1 MPMKIVPEDR
11 KLFIGF
17 AVLMACALLLAG
29 YAVRND
35 RGSGGIPSS
44 YSAGNSGTKVAFLL
58 LQQMGYAVQRWSEDP
73 RKLEELR
80 PGATL
85 ILADP
90 LPAEDRDMEA
100 VRNFVRKGGR
110 AVVTGAGASPFFPTL
125 RPMPGTPHF
134 QWKSYRP
141 TEPSDLTR
149 GVDEISMAP
158 QFYFD
163 SARGETPFSDGSETP
178 VARFGYGAGEVIWW
192 SSSDPMTNSAIREKD
207 NAQFL
212 LNSVGDPGGGPV
224 YWDEY
229 FHQNGRTVVDS
240 ILRSPLRW
248 GLMQAALIGLAVIS
262 TFSRRFGPQR
272 MSVAVSRAAPM
283 EYVETMASLY
293 HKAGAAQ
300 IPVEVV
306 YERFRTALQ
315 RRYSVRTD
323 STVEQVAR
331 TIVHRLGGTDL
342 AAVTK
347 TLREVESSRDDPAF
361 PVGRAL
367 ALVRQMHI
375 WITRLK

>member
-1 MPMKIVPEDR
+1 
-11 KLFIGF
+11 
-17 AVLMACALLLAG
+17 
-29 YAVRND
+29 
-35 RGSGGIPSS
+35 
-44 YSAGNSGTKVAFLL
+44 
-58 LQQMGYAVQRWSEDP
+58 
-73 RKLEELR
+73 
-80 PGATL
+80 
-85 ILADP
+85 
-90 LPAEDRDMEA
+90 
-100 VRNFVRKGGR
+100 
-110 AVVTGAGASPFFPTL
+110 
-125 RPMPGTPHF
+125 
-134 QWKSYRP
+134 
-141 TEPSDLTR
+141 
-149 GVDEISMAP
+149 MAP